1 MLQSYYFLLKLSHQR
16 RKKINL
22 VSIPSIRI
30 TAGSGF
36 CRTFAPMKHI
46 LLVLAVMLLTCC
58 SNDSDVTAQTM
69 TQKLYITI
77 DDKTLP
83 VELVDNAATQTL
95 VAALQEGDITYEAR
109 DYGGFEKVGAL
120 GRSLPTNDTQ
130 TTTQAGDVILYSGNQ
145 IVLFYGSN
153 SWSYTR
159 LGRME
164 YSSQAELE
172 SFLKAGQGNVTV
184 KLSLSSGAT
193 AINSMRSTS
202 AEEGAYYSLNGQRVE
217 HPTKG
222 MFIRNGKKVIIL

>member
-1 MLQSYYFLLKLSHQR
+1 M
-16 RKKINL
+16 

-36 CRTFAPMKHI
+36 CRIFAPMKQI
-46 LLVLAVMLLTCC
+46 LFILAVMLLTGF
-58 SNDSDVTAQTM
+58 SKDSEVMAQTM

-77 DDKTLP
+77 DGKTLS

-172 SFLKAGQGNVTV
+172 SFLKAGQGNVMV
-184 KLSLSSGAT
+184 KLSLSSGTT
-193 AINSMRSTS
+193 AVKSVNGNRL
-202 AEEGAYYSLNGQRVE
+202 EEGVYYSLNGVKVE
-217 HPTKG
+217 NPSKG
-222 MFIRNGKKVIIL
+222 LFIKNGKKVIL

>member
-1 MLQSYYFLLKLSHQR
+1 
-16 RKKINL
+16 
-22 VSIPSIRI
+22 
-30 TAGSGF
+30 
-36 CRTFAPMKHI
+36 MKHI
-46 LLVLAVMLLTCC
+46 IFFLAVMLLTGC
-58 SNDSDVTAQTM
+58 SKDSEVMAQTM
-69 TQKLYITI
+69 TQKMYITI
-77 DDKTLP
+77 DGKTLS

-95 VAALQEGDITYEAR
+95 VAALQEGDITYEAH

-120 GRSLPTNDTQ
+120 GRSLPTSDTQ

-193 AINSMRSTS
+193 AINSMRSTN

-222 MFIRNGKKVIIL
+222 VFIRNGKKEIIL

>member
-1 MLQSYYFLLKLSHQR
+1 
-16 RKKINL
+16 
-22 VSIPSIRI
+22 
-30 TAGSGF
+30 
-36 CRTFAPMKHI
+36 MKHV
-46 LLVLAVMLLTCC
+46 LLFLAVMLLTGF
-58 SNDSDVTAQTM
+58 SKDSEVMAQTM

-77 DDKTLP
+77 DGKTLS

-172 SFLKAGQGNVTV
+172 SFLKAGQGNVMV
-184 KLSLSSGAT
+184 KLSLSSGTT
-193 AINSMRSTS
+193 AVKSVNGNRL
-202 AEEGAYYSLNGQRVE
+202 EEGVYYSLNGVKVE
-217 HPTKG
+217 NPSKG
-222 MFIRNGKKVIIL
+222 LFIKNGKIVIL